1 MSKWICEID
10 GREYESEEEAR
21 EGVLDYIS
29 IYDFKE
35 VMENGGSVSFGDII
49 KELQRLGSPLYYKLL
64 EEVEETIFHDYFC
77 EESEEDED

>member
-21 EGVLDYIS
+21 EGALDYITDC
-29 IYDFKE
+29 DFKQAIDSGE
-35 VMENGGSVSFGDII
+35 SVSFADII
-49 KELQRLGSPLYYKLL
+49 EELQRLGSPLYYKLL
-64 EEVEETIFHDYFC
+64 EEVQETIFHDYFY

>member
-1 MSKWICEID
+1 MSKWVCEID

-21 EGVLDYIS
+21 EGVLDYIN

-49 KELQRLGSPLYYKLL
+49 KELQRLESPLYYKLL
-64 EEVEETIFHDYFC
+64 EEVEETTFQDYFY

>member
-1 MSKWICEID
+1 MSKWVCEID
-10 GREYESEEEAR
+10 GQEYNSEEEAR
-21 EGVLDYIS
+21 DAVLDHIN

-35 VMENGGSVSFGDII
+35 VMENGGSVTFGDII
-49 KELQRLGSPLYYKLL
+49 KELQRLESPLYYKLL

>member
-21 EGVLDYIS
+21 EGVLDYIN

-49 KELQRLGSPLYYKLL
+49 KELQRLESPLYYKLL

>member
-21 EGVLDYIS
+21 EGVLDYIDTC
-29 IYDFKE
+29 DFKQAIE
-35 VMENGGSVSFGDII
+35 YGESVSFADII
-49 KELQRLGSPLYYKLL
+49 EELQRLGSPLYYKLL
-64 EEVEETIFHDYFC
+64 EEVQETIFHDYFY

>member
-21 EGVLDYIS
+21 EGVLDYIN

>member
-21 EGVLDYIS
+21 EGVLDYID
-29 IYDFKE
+29 ICDFE
-35 VMENGGSVSFGDII
+35 RAIECGESVSFADII
-49 KELQRLGSPLYYKLL
+49 EELQRLGSPLYYKLL

>member
-21 EGVLDYIS
+21 EGVLDYIN

-49 KELQRLGSPLYYKLL
+49 KELQRLESPLYYKLL
-64 EEVEETIFHDYFC
+64 EEVEETTFQDYFC